1 MRGVPEVGKTEKGMK
16 KRKAEMRGIM
26 GSAASAKET
35 SKRVIKY
42 KSRRTQSD
50 TLESPDMTFLE
61 MESIGPA
68 QQAQYL
74 KYQNSVRD
82 FCQEFG
88 GGWPPTDET
97 GVYDNT
103 LFLDNPSTTGWLGPR
118 LQQLVKGL
126 GAEDKVFNFSADQ
139 FREELQAAGR
149 RLGLQSVHTYQ
160 LRHGG
165 ASEDLN
171 SKVRSYM
178 EVKERG
184 CWRTDASLRRYA
196 KSGRSKSCLRTSILI
211 IWSFAHA
218 V

>member
-42 KSRRTQSD
+42 KSPKDPFGYLGKSRHDAPGDGKYR
-50 TLESPDMTFLE
+50 
-61 MESIGPA
+61 PA

-184 CWRTDASLRRYA
+184 CWHTDASLRRYA

-211 IWSFAHA
+211 IWSFANA